1 MAPSF
6 QPLQDDLIVEWPLLS
21 PCLSDHDY
29 NIYAAHHRHNHN
41 KLFPHSECSTREY
54 CIPAEY
60 CRQNPVRIYTSNKN
74 LHVLVK
80 SRFGSD
86 RGRREVDGWRH
97 QPSEVSPSFSTKQ
110 PLYRN
115 LQWTFPR
122 IVYKLETCRSPIC
135 NLEALRNHLNVYHPT
150 TLFILCCAFLQT
162 VLACDYITFFV

>member
-60 CRQNPVRIYTSNKN
+60 CRQNPVRIYISNKN

-86 RGRREVDGWRH
+86 MVQEGEGGGWMETPAVRG
-97 QPSEVSPSFSTKQ
+97 QSLFLNQAS

-115 LQWTFPR
+115 LQRTFPR
-122 IVYKLETCRSPIC
+122 IVYKQAGAE
-135 NLEALRNHLNVYHPT
+135 
-150 TLFILCCAFLQT
+150 LCQAQ
-162 VLACDYITFFV
+162 VKLAS

>member
-6 QPLQDDLIVEWPLLS
+6 QPLQDDLIVEWPLTLLS

-60 CRQNPVRIYTSNKN
+60 CRQNPVRIYISNKN

-80 SRFGSD
+80 SRFYLV
-86 RGRREVDGWRH
+86 RGRREGGGWMETPTIRG
-97 QPSEVSPSFSTKQ
+97 QSFFLFSQARVTPALTSEKLNIPPYCQTLSSEFLECTSP
-110 PLYRN
+110 P
-115 LQWTFPR
+115 
-122 IVYKLETCRSPIC
+122 
-135 NLEALRNHLNVYHPT
+135 
-150 TLFILCCAFLQT
+150 
-162 VLACDYITFFV
+162 